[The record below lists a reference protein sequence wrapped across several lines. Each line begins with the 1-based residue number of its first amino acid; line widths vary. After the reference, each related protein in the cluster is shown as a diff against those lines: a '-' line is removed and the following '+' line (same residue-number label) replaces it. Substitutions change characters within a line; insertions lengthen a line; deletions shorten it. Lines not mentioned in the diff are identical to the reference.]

1 MRHLVLS
8 LCCLAGAVA
17 CAGDTAPASP
27 AAAAKA
33 PAAAPAPAFA
43 DVNYE
48 ELSKLVASK
57 SVVLLDANGST
68 SFAEGHIPGAIDF
81 KATAADLAG
90 KLPADKG
97 ALVVAY
103 CGGPSCGAW
112 EEAAKA
118 AKSLGYTQIKHFS
131 AGISGWKKSGGA
143 LEM

>member
-8 LCCLAGAVA
+8 LCCLSATVA
-17 CAGDTAPASP
+17 CAGDP
-27 AAAAKA
+27 AAP

-43 DVNYE
+43 DLSFDD
-48 ELSKLVASK
+48 LSKLVAAK

-68 SFAEGHIPGAIDF
+68 SFREGHIPGAIDF
-81 KATAADLAG
+81 KAAAADLAG
-90 KLPADKG
+90 KLPTDKG

-103 CGGPSCGAW
+103 CGGPSCDAW

-118 AKSLGYTQIKHFS
+118 AKALGYTQIKHFS
-131 AGISGWKKSGGA
+131 AGISGWKKAGGA

>member
-8 LCCLAGAVA
+8 LLCVSATVA
-17 CAGDTAPASP
+17 CAGD
-27 AAAAKA
+27 AAA
-33 PAAAPAPAFA
+33 PAASSGSNAAAPAAPAFA
-43 DVNYE
+43 DLSFDD
-48 ELSKLVASK
+48 LSKLVAAK

-68 SFAEGHIPGAIDF
+68 SFREGHIPGAIDF
-81 KATAADLAG
+81 KAAGAELAG
-90 KLPADKG
+90 KLPTDKG

-118 AKSLGYTQIKHFS
+118 AKALGYTQIKHFS